1 MIKHHHPE
9 GIQACN
15 LSTKEVVTSTNPF
28 LLTAG
33 AGVLLHAD
41 KCRMGSTLNLQRSYD
56 AVEDDT
62 ILSFS
67 LSLSQWLSY
76 KHTYTPRWLAYT
88 RISVL
93 TSRAVQ
99 IRYAASWDIC
109 PNSVIK
115 CRLIC
120 C

>member
-56 AVEDDT
+56 AKEDDT

-67 LSLSQWLSY
+67 LSLNGSHINTHTLPAGWL
-76 KHTYTPRWLAYT
+76 TPGY
-88 RISVL
+88 
-93 TSRAVQ
+93 Q
-99 IRYAASWDIC
+99 C
-109 PNSVIK
+109 
-115 CRLIC
+115 
-120 C
+120 